1 MIFYLFYKPRRRS
14 RRLEDKKAYPTSGAG
29 VAMNTP
35 STGEAKNQ
43 EEIIVLPAAGV
54 EGKLKIGGF
63 KISGLVLQ
71 EKRK

>member
-1 MIFYLFYKPRRRS
+1 
-14 RRLEDKKAYPTSGAG
+14 
-29 VAMNTP
+29 MNTP